1 MTLREKFQQEPVVV
15 YQESFILTNQSA
27 EYLQEIADDY
37 AIEFSEWLLI
47 NTYMQG
53 TISYKTCMLSS
64 QGKDITTKELL
75 EIFKKE
81 KGL

>member
-1 MTLREKFQQEPVVV
+1 MTLKEKFNSLVPEEFGGMQEPT
-15 YQESFILTNQSA
+15 LT
-27 EYLQEIADDY
+27 ECKKIADDY
-37 AIEFSEWLLI
+37 AIEFAEWLLI

-81 KGL
+81 KGYE